1 MSIFDKLKFT
11 GLSINGIQ
19 SVDEMTIY
27 PIVGPSHEEIAKPH
41 TLRFKRTSNYGTMV
55 FENDDHE
62 RPAIVPANIMAR
74 GPSAQDHAM
83 SGAGIVGKG
92 ETQNFDTACCIQQRQ
107 GGLLSEKDIEHDILP
122 IGLRKV
128 FLDPKFRGEK
138 NMSRLWPSITTWLQ
152 GMKLKDG
159 GAAHLR
165 YFYSDPTVHKQL
177 EDFSA
182 EFEPIGNQIGA
193 IILFCG
199 VPVGI
204 EIMPSV
210 EHWATYW
217 KYLIRGCYGAELL
230 RLKMTN
236 KLKSSILELP
246 KIPSGLNPQ
255 DVEVFLNGYV
265 QDVTK
270 NIVPVLDDL
279 NVISK
284 KIMSSRANLSVDLLK
299 VGNGGGDLIK
309 YLDIPVYLSVVL

>member
-1 MSIFDKLKFT
+1 MTIFDKLKFT
-11 GLSINGIQ
+11 GLSISGIQ
-19 SVDEMTIY
+19 SVDEMTVY

-41 TLRFKRTSNYGTMV
+41 TLKFKRTSNYGTMV
-55 FENDDHE
+55 FENDDTE
-62 RPAIVPANIMAR
+62 RPAIVPSNLMAR

-83 SGAGIVGKG
+83 SGAGIVEKNKSQ
-92 ETQNFDTACCIQQRQ
+92 TFTNACCIQQRQ

-122 IGLRKV
+122 IGLRKA
-128 FLDPKFRGEK
+128 FLDPKFRNET
-138 NMSRLWPSITTWLQ
+138 NMSRLWPSIDAWLR
-152 GMKLKDG
+152 GMKLKEH

-165 YFYSDPTVHKQL
+165 YFYGDPEVRKQL

-182 EFEPIGNQIGA
+182 EFEPMGNQIGA

-210 EHWATYW
+210 EHWMAYW

-236 KLKSSILELP
+236 QLKSSILELP
-246 KIPSGLNPQ
+246 QIPSGSNAQ
-255 DVEVFLNGYV
+255 DVETFLDGYV

-270 NIVPVLDDL
+270 SIVPTLDSL

-284 KIMSSRANLSVDLLK
+284 KIMSHRANMSVDLLQ

-309 YLDIPVYLSVVL
+309 YVDTPVYLSVVL

>member
-1 MSIFDKLKFT
+1 MTIFDKLKFT

-19 SVDEMTIY
+19 SVDEMTVY

-55 FENDDHE
+55 FENDDQE

-92 ETQNFDTACCIQQRQ
+92 ESQNFDTACCIQQRQ
-107 GGLLSEKDIEHDILP
+107 GGLLSENDIEHDILP
-122 IGLRKV
+122 IGLRKA

-138 NMSRLWPSITTWLQ
+138 NMSRLWPSITTWLK
-152 GMKLKDG
+152 GMTLKEG

-165 YFYSDPTVHKQL
+165 YFYSDPTVRKQL

-182 EFEPIGNQIGA
+182 EFEPMDNQIGA

-210 EHWATYW
+210 EHWMSYW

-236 KLKSSILELP
+236 KLQSSILELP

-270 NIVPVLDDL
+270 NIVPVLDSL

>member
-19 SVDEMTIY
+19 SVDEMTVY

-55 FENDDHE
+55 FENDDKE

-83 SGAGIVGKG
+83 SGAGIIEKGKS
-92 ETQNFDTACCIQQRQ
+92 QSFDTACCIQQRQ

-165 YFYSDPTVHKQL
+165 YFYSDPTVQKQL

-182 EFEPIGNQIGA
+182 EFEPMGNQIGA

-210 EHWATYW
+210 EHWMSYW

-236 KLKSSILELP
+236 KLQSSILELP

-270 NIVPVLDDL
+270 NIVPVLDSL